1 MEQETTLTKP
11 QPGHKLTEPQRYWL
25 KHYQASEISG
35 KSMAEYARE
44 HGLAITAFYY
54 WKKRLKQLGAISA
67 EQLSD
72 PPVFHKVTIK
82 REQCVDA
89 TCRIRFPNG
98 VECEMSGMDESR
110 LASLLISV
118 SRPLS

>member
-1 MEQETTLTKP
+1 MEKEATLTRL
-11 QPGHKLTEPQRYWL
+11 QPDEELTEPQRYWL
-25 KHYQASEISG
+25 KHYLASEDSG

-44 HGLAITAFYY
+44 HGLVITAFYY
-54 WKKRLKQLGAISA
+54 WKKRLVQLGAIA
-67 EQLSD
+67 NERLPN

-98 VECEMSGMDESR
+98 VECEMTGMDER
-110 LASLLISV
+110 GLASLLISV
-118 SRPLS
+118 SQPPS